1 MPIIAA
7 YILPHPPLIIPAV
20 GKGEE
25 AKIQKTILAYQEVAR
40 QIAILKPSTIILSS
54 PHSVMY
60 ADYYH
65 LSPGLK
71 AEGSFS
77 GYGASE
83 VHISTDYDQELVQA
97 IACQARETG
106 FPAGTL
112 GERSRSLDHAT
123 LVPLYFINQ
132 VFTGYKL
139 VRVSLSGLP
148 VLSHY
153 QFGKMIQKATEKRRE
168 NLVFIASGDLSHKLK
183 DEGPYGLHPEGPRFD
198 KQIVEA
204 MGKADF
210 MRFLTFSEEQ
220 CEQAAECGHRSFVI
234 MAGALD
240 GKQIDAKLLSYE
252 GPFGVGYAVATFT
265 VTGDDD
271 SRRFDRIYLEQ
282 AKKEIEEQ
290 KQSEDPYVRL
300 ARKSLEA
307 YVKHQTTIQKPAD
320 LPKEMLTQ
328 QAGVFVSLKLDQRLR
343 GCIGT
348 ITPTTATIA
357 DEIIQNAISAA
368 ARDPRF
374 DPVNI
379 TECDLLT
386 ISVDVLKP
394 AEPILSKAELDP
406 KRYGVIVHNDRH
418 HALLLPNLEGIDTVD
433 EQCRVVLRKA
443 GIHEDEK
450 YTMERFEVI
459 RHY

>member
-7 YILPHPPLIIPAV
+7 YIVPHPPLIIPAV
-20 GKGEE
+20 GRGDETR
-25 AKIQKTILAYQEVAR
+25 IHKTVIAYQEIAR
-40 QIAILKPSTIILSS
+40 QISILKPSTIILSS

-60 ADYYH
+60 ADYIH

-77 GYGASE
+77 SFGASE
-83 VHISTDYDQELVQA
+83 IHISTDYDQELVQA
-97 IACQARETG
+97 IARQANEAG

-123 LVPLYFINQ
+123 MVPLFFINQ
-132 VFTGYKL
+132 FYTGYKL
-139 VRVSLSGLP
+139 VRVSLSGLSA
-148 VLSHY
+148 LSHY
-153 QFGKMIQKATEKRRE
+153 QFGKLIQKAAHKRRE

-183 DEGPYGLHPEGPRFD
+183 DEGPYGYHPEGPRFD
-198 KQIVEA
+198 KQMVEA
-204 MGKADF
+204 MEKADF
-210 MRFLTFSEEQ
+210 MRFLTISEEQ

-234 MAGALD
+234 MAGTLD
-240 GKQIDAKLLSYE
+240 GKQVDAKLLSYE
-252 GPFGVGYAVATFT
+252 GPFGVGYAVASFT
-265 VTGDDD
+265 ARGEDDT
-271 SRRFDRIYLEQ
+271 RRFDRIYLEQ
-282 AKKEIEEQ
+282 ANREVEHQ

-307 YVKHQTTIQKPAD
+307 YVEHHKTIIKPQD

-348 ITPTTATIA
+348 ITPTTPSIA

-368 ARDPRF
+368 TRDPRF
-374 DPVNI
+374 HPVDI
-379 TECDLLT
+379 TECSRLT

-394 AEPILSKAELDP
+394 AEPIMSKAELDP
-406 KRYGVIVHNDRH
+406 KRYGVIVQSEHH
-418 HALLLPNLEGIDTVD
+418 HALLLPNLEGIDTID
-433 EQCRVVLRKA
+433 EQLRVVLRKA
-443 GIHEDEK
+443 GIHEGEI
-450 YTMERFEVI
+450 YTMERFEVV